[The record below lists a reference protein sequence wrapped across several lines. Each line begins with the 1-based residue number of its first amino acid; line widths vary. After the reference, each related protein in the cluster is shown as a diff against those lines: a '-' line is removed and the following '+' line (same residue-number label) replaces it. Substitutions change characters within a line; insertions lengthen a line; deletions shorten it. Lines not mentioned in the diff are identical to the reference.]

1 LLNVSLG
8 VVFALGI
15 VFTAFMLMS
24 SWGGMS
30 WVFCSAVSIAVS
42 GIALIRERRE
52 LLTTV
57 VGLVVT
63 AAAIT
68 MSLKAG
74 DELPQ
79 EPAPITA
86 LALSVLVG
94 SAIRTLSAGQ
104 AAGIAV
110 GGVGVTAVAWSDG
123 WSGVTSVA
131 TTGMLAALLTGLLL
145 RRLDNRASA
154 GALQPRES
162 GRRPTRRSR
171 SGET

>member
-1 LLNVSLG
+1 MLNVSLG
-8 VVFALGI
+8 VLFALGI

-42 GIALIRERRE
+42 CIALIRERHK

-57 VGLVVT
+57 AGLVVT

-68 MSLKAG
+68 ASLKAG

-94 SAIRTLSAGQ
+94 SAIRTLPAGQ

-110 GGVGVTAVAWSDG
+110 GGVGVTAVVWSHG
-123 WSGVTSVA
+123 WSGVTNMA
-131 TTGMLAALLTGLLL
+131 TMGMLAALLTGLLL
-145 RRLDNRASA
+145 RRLDNRAPA
-154 GALQPRES
+154 RGLAPQES
-162 GRRPTRRSR
+162 WANPPQS
-171 SGET
+171 